1 MLDAQPIFEADDA
14 DAASAAFGDFN
25 EVVVGDIVFLDAEL
39 SEMIDRRK
47 RTFVEVNANI
57 AQLNAKLRLLE
68 LEVESLQGELRRLDG
83 ELELR
88 QPGD

>member
-1 MLDAQPIFEADDA
+1 MAVKACALLAVVTGGLAMSVATASISNRPAVPPDDINAD
-14 DAASAAFGDFN
+14 
-25 EVVVGDIVFLDAEL
+25 
-39 SEMIDRRK
+39 
-47 RTFVEVNANI
+47 I

-88 QPGD
+88 QTGD